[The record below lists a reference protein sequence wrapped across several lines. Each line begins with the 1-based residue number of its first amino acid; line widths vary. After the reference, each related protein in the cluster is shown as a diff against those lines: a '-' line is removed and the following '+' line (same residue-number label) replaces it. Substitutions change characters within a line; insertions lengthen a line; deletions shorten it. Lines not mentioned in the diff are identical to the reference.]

1 MISPLPLYD
10 TWERSHLHFVSLEI
24 ERLCPFPCW
33 ESNPTGDGRDRV
45 RLVCVCVLP
54 LCEGLVWPMCVDS
67 ELSLLA
73 ALR

>member
-33 ESNPTGDGRDRV
+33 ESNPTGDGRQGEAG
-45 RLVCVCVLP
+45 VCVCLFVS
-54 LCEGLVWPMCVDS
+54 EGCVCGS
-67 ELSLLA
+67 GVA
-73 ALR
+73 HVC